1 MEYCFWNLNPLPPQP
16 YFNLVPPRIHPRCN
30 TENYYNCVKHEI
42 SANAADAGGGEV
54 GDSVD
59 VPGNNNSQEWSE
71 RFRENYGFFL
81 MLAEVAQAYA
91 EL

>member
-1 MEYCFWNLNPLPPQP
+1 M
-16 YFNLVPPRIHPRCN
+16 
-30 TENYYNCVKHEI
+30 KHEI

-59 VPGNNNSQEWSE
+59 VSGNNNSQEWSE
-71 RFRENYGFFL
+71 SFRENYGFFL